1 MKHIFTYKQTEYFDI
16 SNISVIGD
24 FNNWDET
31 INVMEKDDENNWWT
45 EVDLLPSEHL

>member
-16 SNISVIGD
+16 KNMSVIGD

-31 INVMEKDDENNWWT
+31 VNIMKKMRKAYGGMK
-45 EVDLLPSEHL
+45 